1 MNKKPLGSSSLDIS
15 EIGFGC
21 MSLTGSDP
29 DKAKILHRA
38 IDLGIN
44 FFDTADLYDKG
55 MNEISVGRALKAKRN
70 EVIIATKAGNQWRA
84 DGSGWDWN
92 PRKDY
97 ILSCADQSLKRLQL
111 DYIDLY
117 QLHGGTIEDP
127 IDETIEAF
135 EQLKQQG
142 KIRFYGIS
150 SIRPNVIR
158 EYIKRSSIISVMM
171 QYSLLDRRPEES
183 CLELLKQNNIGVL
196 TRGSLAQGLLINKP
210 AKAYL
215 GYSTEEVSKAAEA
228 VRWTT
233 NENRTATHAA
243 IQYVLRHPAVTSA
256 VVGIRTIEQ
265 LEEVAKTKDS
275 AALSEEAMNSL
286 RTSVTPKMYD
296 LHR

>member
-1 MNKKPLGSSSLDIS
+1 MTKNKLGTSALEVS

-21 MSLTGSDP
+21 MSLTGTDP

-55 MNEISVGRALKAKRN
+55 MNEISVGRALREKRN
-70 EVIIATKAGNQWRA
+70 DILIATKAGNQWRA

-97 ILSCADQSLKRLQL
+97 ILQCAEQSLKRLQV
-111 DYIDLY
+111 DHIDLY

-142 KIRFYGIS
+142 KIRYYGIS

-158 EYIKRSSIISVMM
+158 EYIKRSSIVSVMM
-171 QYSLLDRRPEES
+171 QYSLLDRRPEEA

-196 TRGSLAQGLLINKP
+196 TRGSLAQGLLVNKP
-210 AKAYL
+210 AKDYL
-215 GYSTEEVSKAAEA
+215 GYTSEEVTRAAEA
-228 VRWTT
+228 VRLTS
-233 NENRTATHAA
+233 NENRTPTHVA
-243 IQYVLRHPAVTSA
+243 IQYVLRHPAVSSA

-265 LEEVAKTKDS
+265 LEDVAIMKNS
-275 AALSEEAMNSL
+275 NLLSDQEMNSL
-286 RTSVTPKMYD
+286 RNSVVPKRYEQ
-296 LHR
+296 HR